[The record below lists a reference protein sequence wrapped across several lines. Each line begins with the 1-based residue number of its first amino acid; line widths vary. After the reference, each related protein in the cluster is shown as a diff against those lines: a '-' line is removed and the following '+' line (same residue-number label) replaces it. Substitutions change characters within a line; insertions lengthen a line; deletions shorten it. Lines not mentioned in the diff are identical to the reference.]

1 MSAFRFEFLRW
12 YREGDAVAVGSAFD
26 LADAAF
32 LVVLVPDE
40 TPAVAFAD
48 LFDPD
53 LVAALIEGVREVR
66 GFQGTELRLAA
77 LLCGKACLSVG
88 VASLR

>member
-53 LVAALIEGVREVR
+53 LVAALIKRVREAR
-66 GFQGTELRLAA
+66 GFERAEGWLAA